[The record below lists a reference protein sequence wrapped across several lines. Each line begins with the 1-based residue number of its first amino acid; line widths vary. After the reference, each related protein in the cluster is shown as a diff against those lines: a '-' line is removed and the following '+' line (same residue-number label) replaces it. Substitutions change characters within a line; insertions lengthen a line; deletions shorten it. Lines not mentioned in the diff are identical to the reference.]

1 MKEKNTKLSEH
12 DKFVELFRKTN
23 TDNPNP
29 KDVAEIR
36 KLFASNPQL
45 YYNKI
50 NAAEQAVENLIDKV
64 KGTAISKE
72 MLKMNVENFR
82 LKFDYDDASLM
93 EKLLIE
99 QIILCWMR
107 MYIMDNAYTY
117 NLMNEGSFSL
127 DKAQY
132 WERILSSTQNRFLRA
147 IETLAR
153 IRKITQATLQVNIA
167 ADGGKQVNV
176 A

>member
-1 MKEKNTKLSEH
+1 MRSRRSKKAIYAIKSALCDIWGKIKLRPKE
-12 DKFVELFRKTN
+12 
-23 TDNPNP
+23 NPMTTRE
-29 KDVAEIR
+29 VFS
-36 KLFASNPQL
+36 L
-45 YYNKI
+45 
-50 NAAEQAVENLIDKV
+50 
-64 KGTAISKE
+64 
-72 MLKMNVENFR
+72 